1 MTKFLKRCLIVL
13 SIVFGIMCHTMLPAI
28 PLFDEYGKLTDGSKE
43 ICNILGISDKV
54 TDAETFYE
62 YFRENIYRSRPFVGA
77 RYSYCPYVSKLDEN
91 SFNRLLDACEK
102 LQITIEILPKNEHYD
117 YIVVFGN
124 STGCMKMS
132 RDFVYQKLGKIF
144 EENPNIKVYVVTG
157 HRNLDKDLE
166 SKDIINKLI
175 ANELPC
181 TESYAAKEIWD
192 NKNYKSNIECV
203 FVNVE
208 ENEIPKDGR
217 GVNRANTRDTVKKL
231 LETKKLKPGS
241 MLCVSVNPFIWHD
254 HNACQN
260 VLFSYG
266 WHFDNSSLETV
277 GPCIDI
283 EFYCNMLGRQR
294 MAQSLLNNIA
304 NCAYEEYN
312 FLKNH
317 NLE

>member
-1 MTKFLKRCLIVL
+1 MTKFLKKCIIILLVL
-13 SIVFGIMCHTMLPAI
+13 SSVVCRTALPAM
-28 PLFDEYGKLTDGSKE
+28 PLFDEYGNLTDGSEE
-43 ICNILGISDKV
+43 ICNILGISKEV
-54 TDAETFYE
+54 TDAETFNK
-62 YFRENIYRSRPFVGA
+62 YFQEKMLRPK
-77 RYSYCPYVSKLDEN
+77 SKDRHQYFEVAQLDN
-91 SFNRLLDACEK
+91 DSTDKLINACK
-102 LQITIEILPKNEHYD
+102 NLNMLNEILPKKKHYD
-117 YIVVFGN
+117 YVVVFGN

-144 EENPNIKVYVVTG
+144 EENPNIKVYVLTG
-157 HRNLDKDLE
+157 HRNLDKAIDSQE
-166 SKDIINKLI
+166 IIDKLSGSGLPRT
-175 ANELPC
+175 EL
-181 TESYAAKEIWD
+181 YAAKEIWN

-241 MLCVSVNPFIWHD
+241 MLCVSVNPFIWYQ
-254 HNACQN
+254 HNVCQN
-260 VLFSYG
+260 VLFFYG

-277 GPCIDI
+277 GPCIDM
-283 EFYCNMLGRQR
+283 EHYYDMLGRQHVT
-294 MAQSLLNNIA
+294 QVLLDNIA
-304 NCAYEEYN
+304 RCAYEEYN

>member
-1 MTKFLKRCLIVL
+1 
-13 SIVFGIMCHTMLPAI
+13 
-28 PLFDEYGKLTDGSKE
+28 
-43 ICNILGISDKV
+43 
-54 TDAETFYE
+54 
-62 YFRENIYRSRPFVGA
+62 
-77 RYSYCPYVSKLDEN
+77 
-91 SFNRLLDACEK
+91 
-102 LQITIEILPKNEHYD
+102 
-117 YIVVFGN
+117 
-124 STGCMKMS
+124 MKMS

-166 SKDIINKLI
+166 SKDIINKLT
-175 ANELPC
+175 ANGLPC
-181 TESYAAKEIWD
+181 TESYAAKEIWN
-192 NKNYKSNIECV
+192 NKNYESNIECV

-241 MLCVSVNPFIWHD
+241 MLCVSVNPYIWHH

-294 MAQSLLNNIA
+294 MAQFLLNDIA